1 MYQITVH
8 KINREKLWN
17 NCYVLPHSHEFYH
30 MFYIQDGEGEVEI
43 NGKWVPALPG
53 NFFIIPPHT
62 PHSIAKIKDY
72 SALTV
77 KLSADEALSKRLNS
91 LGTCI
96 PHLSI
101 QEYGILSSVLDE
113 AVTRPPYYDEFILLK
128 LNELFLLLDR
138 RKSSGHLPARD
149 RSEITRSDRKL
160 SSAIADVITYIEANP
175 KKNFTMRELASRSG
189 YSENYF
195 HIIFKNEI
203 GMSPIKYINLYKMNL
218 AKQYLRSTQMSITQ
232 ISDALGFDNIH
243 YFSRLFKKTTGMPP
257 SEYASLVS
265 DNFLLD
271 FSDGDVSPFR
281 NIDAGM
287 TAFDGM
293 QWRDPMTKEPV
304 PIPEHVAAKFAS
316 NQAAFDFTNW

>member
-17 NCYVLPHSHEFYH
+17 NCYVLPHSHQFYH
-30 MFYIQDGEGEVEI
+30 MFYIQGGEGEVEV
-43 NGKWVPALPG
+43 NGRWYPALPG

-62 PHSIAKIKDY
+62 QHSIAKIKDY

-77 KLSADEALSKRLNS
+77 KLTADRELSKRLDN
-91 LGTCI
+91 LGLCI
-96 PHLSI
+96 PHLSM
-101 QEYGILSSVLDE
+101 QEYSILSSVLDE
-113 AVTRPPYYDEFILLK
+113 AVTRPPHYDEFISLK
-128 LNELFLLLDR
+128 LSELFLLLCR
-138 RKSSGHLPARD
+138 RKASGNLPARD

-160 SSAIADVITYIEANP
+160 SPALADIIAYIETNP
-175 KKNFTMRELASRSG
+175 QRNFTMSELAQRSG

-195 HIIFKNEI
+195 HIIFKSEV

-243 YFSRLFKKTTGMPP
+243 YFSRMFKKITGMPP

-271 FSDGDVSPFR
+271 FSDGDVSR
-281 NIDAGM
+281 IRGIDAGM
-287 TAFDGM
+287 TAFDGT
-293 QWRDPMTKEPV
+293 QWRDPATREPV
-304 PIPEHVAAKFAS
+304 PLPPEVAAKFIS
-316 NQAAFDFTNW
+316 STEAFDFTKW